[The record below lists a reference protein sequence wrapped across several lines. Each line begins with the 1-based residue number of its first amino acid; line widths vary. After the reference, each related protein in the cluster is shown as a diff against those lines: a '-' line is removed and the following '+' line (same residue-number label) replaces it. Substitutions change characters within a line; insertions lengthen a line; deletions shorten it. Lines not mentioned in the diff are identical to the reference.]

1 MITYLRCQLYCV
13 FLVPPSSVQLQAG
26 NLTIRA
32 GGLVTVVED
41 RVETLVCTTRNSNPA
56 PRIAW
61 MLGKMSDGELSTN
74 LCKVSQCPEKASTRT
89 FSWSKAPNRCEIE
102 TLVCKDHNRPLNRLS
117 SGTVKLCKG
126 LFTPVVR

>member
-1 MITYLRCQLYCV
+1 MITNLRVDLRLQLYCV

-74 LCKVSQCPEKASTRT
+74 LCKVSQCQLVALRIYDSRCLLNKVKAVG
-89 FSWSKAPNRCEIE
+89 A
-102 TLVCKDHNRPLNRLS
+102 LS
-117 SGTVKLCKG
+117 SIQAL
-126 LFTPVVR
+126 